1 MANVIL
7 VPLEE
12 VILQFVP
19 FRDTMLEKQGWGKC
33 KGLALEKTGISDG
46 EKKWRM

>member
-1 MANVIL
+1 MRRKCCID
-7 VPLEE
+7 E

-19 FRDTMLEKQGWGKC
+19 FRDTMLEKQGWGKR
-33 KGLALEKTGISDG
+33 KGLVFEKTETDYG